1 MLVSR
6 ISIQFQPFETNSGR
20 PNSVSCDQAHLGDIK
35 EQGTNF
41 IQKYIELGFGVHYA
55 FTDCSCDKECNCL
68 VLYLYLLKSKI
79 GRSVEVLCSVLAV
92 ELKVPVEGVSVSGHC
107 PVVIISEV

>member
-20 PNSVSCDQAHLGDIK
+20 LNSVSCDQAHLGDITV
-35 EQGTNF
+35 QGINF
-41 IQKYIELGFGVHYA
+41 IQKYIELGFGVNNA

-68 VLYLYLLKSKI
+68 VLYIYLLKGKI
-79 GRSVEVLCSVLAV
+79 GRSVVVSCSVLAV
-92 ELKVPVEGVSVSGHC
+92 ELKVPVEGVSGNGHYQ
-107 PVVIISEV
+107 